1 MKTKMT
7 QKEAI
12 LNYLETH
19 DSITPMEA
27 FSELGV
33 TKLATQVSLMIRK
46 DGLKFKKE
54 LISTEN
60 RYGRHTVYMKYSLE
74 E

>member
-46 DGLKFKKE
+46 DGLKFKKKK
-54 LISTEN
+54 IYTEN

-74 E
+74 D

>member
-1 MKTKMT
+1 MT
-7 QKEAI
+7 QKDAI
-12 LNYLETH
+12 MEYMRTH

-33 TKLATQVSLMIRK
+33 TKLATQVGLLIK
-46 DGLKFKKE
+46 DGEKIKKQT
-54 LISTEN
+54 IKMKN
-60 RYGRHTVYMKYSLE
+60 RYGRTCHFMKYSLVE

>member
-1 MKTKMT
+1 MT
-7 QKEAI
+7 TQRDAI
-12 LNYLETH
+12 LEYMRTH

-33 TKLATQVSLMIRK
+33 TKLATQIGNMVRL
-46 DGLKFKKE
+46 DGVKIKKQSVT
-54 LISTEN
+54 IKN
-60 RYGRHTVYMKYSLE
+60 RYGRPCHFMKYSLE

>member
-33 TKLATQVSLMIRK
+33 TKLATQVSLMIRR

-74 E
+74 D

>member
-12 LNYLETH
+12 LNYLKTH

-74 E
+74 G

>member
-33 TKLATQVSLMIRK
+33 TKLATQVSLMIRR

>member
-1 MKTKMT
+1 MT
-7 QKEAI
+7 QKTAVME
-12 LNYLETH
+12 YLRTH

-33 TKLATQVSLMIRK
+33 TKLATIVSDLIRHDNAK
-46 DGLKFKKE
+46 IIKRSVKIK
-54 LISTEN
+54 N
-60 RYGRHTVYMKYSLE
+60 RYGRPCHFMQYSLE